1 MGNLSVIGKVHIK
14 DINALREWYA
24 AGDFKKWHKVNW
36 SPELAAYHH
45 IKWEDTDQ
53 IAFYQMQDQ
62 IPGLSESLD
71 RTGSWIRIIPTIHQ
85 IRCVLSQEKQ
95 HHPLFLQVRDFLLMI

>member
-14 DINALREWYA
+14 DIKALKEWHA
-24 AGDFKKWHKVNW
+24 SGDFKKWHKVNW

-53 IAFYQMQDQ
+53 IAFY
-62 IPGLSESLD
+62 
-71 RTGSWIRIIPTIHQ
+71 
-85 IRCVLSQEKQ
+85 
-95 HHPLFLQVRDFLLMI
+95 